1 MTDAELEAERVA
13 IQIEER
19 SLIEITERL
28 RGPRMTGRDM
38 RPITNACKCIWLV
51 FAPSRMRFIN
61 ARTHSVQSEHHSIS
75 N

>member
-28 RGPRMTGRDM
+28 RATPHDREGHATHHQR
-38 RPITNACKCIWLV
+38 LQV
-51 FAPSRMRFIN
+51 HL
-61 ARTHSVQSEHHSIS
+61 ARVRAFKDALHQRSDT
-75 N
+75 